1 MGFFNNK
8 KDENKRSAKHSD
20 GRADEYQER
29 DPKYPEVD
37 FGGAHN
43 FAPLPNFDESFG
55 PRGTVDNGD
64 TTGQEPVEY
73 SGDPKLDTNEAAWSK
88 VESADSGSADSDGA
102 DSGGVDFGGVEDAA
116 EGTPNQEDVPPVTV
130 EELSEMDVESTA
142 GVVAENVVKQLDLI
156 QTRLDTMNAV
166 LRSQSEELETLTD
179 RRWYAQLMPLA
190 EKLAAIHDGICADL
204 SRLEETTETDGSDL
218 YSTLDFLQDSIAD
231 ALQSMGVAITEAKV
245 GDAFD
250 SSIHRRTK
258 FADSDNPALHRTL
271 APSRRISHY
280 YTFTSSTS
288 PIVVAKA
295 PVTVYRQSG
304 N

>member
-1 MGFFNNK
+1 MGFFSSK

-43 FAPLPNFDESFG
+43 FAPLPNFDESLG
-55 PRGTVDNGD
+55 PRSTVDNGD
-64 TTGQEPVEY
+64 TTGQQPVEY
-73 SGDPKLDTNEAAWSK
+73 SGDPKLDTDEAAWSK
-88 VESADSGSADSDGA
+88 VENADSGSADSGSADSDNGEI
-102 DSGGVDFGGVEDAA
+102 DGIGQAA
-116 EGTPNQEDVPPVTV
+116 EGTPTQEDIPPVPVKEAPKADTK
-130 EELSEMDVESTA
+130 STA
-142 GVVAENVVKQLDLI
+142 GVATENVVKQLDLI

>member
-8 KDENKRSAKHSD
+8 KDENKKAAKHSD
-20 GRADEYQER
+20 SRADEYRER
-29 DPKYPEVD
+29 EPKYPEVD

-43 FAPLPNFDESFG
+43 SAPLPSFDESFSSQG
-55 PRGTVDNGD
+55 AVDNGD
-64 TTGQEPVEY
+64 ATGKESVDY
-73 SGDPKLDTNEAAWSK
+73 FGDSELDTNEAAWSK
-88 VESADSGSADSDGA
+88 VESADSGSADSGSA
-102 DSGGVDFGGVEDAA
+102 DSGGAEFGHDEDTT
-116 EGTPNQEDVPPVTV
+116 EGAPAQQDLPPAPV
-130 EELSEMDVESTA
+130 EEHSEADTESTA
-142 GVVAENVVKQLDLI
+142 GVAAENVVKQLDLI

-166 LRSQSEELETLTD
+166 LRSQSEELEALTD

>member
-8 KDENKRSAKHSD
+8 KGENKKAAEHSD
-20 GRADEYQER
+20 SRADEYQER

-43 FAPLPNFDESFG
+43 FAPLPNFDESFD

-73 SGDPKLDTNEAAWSK
+73 SGDPKLDTDEAAWSK
-88 VESADSGSADSDGA
+88 VDYADSDSADSGSADSANGEIDGV
-102 DSGGVDFGGVEDAA
+102 GQAA
-116 EGTPNQEDVPPVTV
+116 EGTPTQEDIHPVPVKEVPKADT
-130 EELSEMDVESTA
+130 ESTTGIA
-142 GVVAENVVKQLDLI
+142 AENVVKQLDLI

-166 LRSQSEELETLTD
+166 LRSQSEELEALTD

>member
-64 TTGQEPVEY
+64 ATGKESADY
-73 SGDPKLDTNEAAWSK
+73 FGDPELDTNEAAWSK
-88 VESADSGSADSDGA
+88 IESADSGSADSDSA
-102 DSGGVDFGGVEDAA
+102 DSDNGEIDGVGQVAEGAPAKQDIPPAPVEEHSEADTESTGGVA
-116 EGTPNQEDVPPVTV
+116 
-130 EELSEMDVESTA
+130 
-142 GVVAENVVKQLDLI
+142 AENVVKQLDLI

-166 LRSQSEELETLTD
+166 LRSQSEELEVLTD

-295 PVTVYRQSG
+295 PVTVYRHSG

>member
-1 MGFFNNK
+1 MGFFSSK
-8 KDENKRSAKHSD
+8 KDEKRSAKHSD

-55 PRGTVDNGD
+55 HRGTVDNGD

-73 SGDPKLDTNEAAWSK
+73 SGDPEIDTNEAAWSK
-88 VESADSGSADSDGA
+88 VENADSGSADS
-102 DSGGVDFGGVEDAA
+102 GGVEFGGVEDAA
-116 EGTPNQEDVPPVTV
+116 EGAPAQQDIPPAPV
-130 EELSEMDVESTA
+130 EEYSDADTESTA
-142 GVVAENVVKQLDLI
+142 GIAAENVVKQLDLI

-166 LRSQSEELETLTD
+166 LRSQSEELEVLTD

-204 SRLEETTETDGSDL
+204 SRLEESAETDGSDL

-295 PVTVYRQSG
+295 PVTVYRHSG

>member
-8 KDENKRSAKHSD
+8 KDEKKKSAKHSD
-20 GRADEYQER
+20 GRADGYQER
-29 DPKYPEVD
+29 ESKYPEVD

-43 FAPLPNFDESFG
+43 FAPLPNFDESFSS
-55 PRGTVDNGD
+55 RGAVDNGD

-73 SGDPKLDTNEAAWSK
+73 SGDPKLDTDETAWSK
-88 VESADSGSADSDGA
+88 VENADSDSAVSDNGEI
-102 DSGGVDFGGVEDAA
+102 DGVGQVA
-116 EGTPNQEDVPPVTV
+116 EGAPAQQDLPPAPV
-130 EELSEMDVESTA
+130 EEHSEADTESTA
-142 GVVAENVVKQLDLI
+142 GIAAENVVKQLDLI

-166 LRSQSEELETLTD
+166 LRSQSEELEALTD

>member
-8 KDENKRSAKHSD
+8 KDENKKAAKHSD
-20 GRADEYQER
+20 SRADEYQER
-29 DPKYPEVD
+29 ESKYPEVD

-43 FAPLPNFDESFG
+43 FAPLPNFDESFSF
-55 PRGTVDNGD
+55 RGAVDNGD

-73 SGDPKLDTNEAAWSK
+73 SGDPKLDTDEAAWSK
-88 VESADSGSADSDGA
+88 VENADSGSADSGGA
-102 DSGGVDFGGVEDAA
+102 EFGHDEDTT
-116 EGTPNQEDVPPVTV
+116 EGAPAQQDLPPAPV
-130 EELSEMDVESTA
+130 EEHSEANTESTA
-142 GVVAENVVKQLDLI
+142 GIAAENVVKQLDLI

-166 LRSQSEELETLTD
+166 LRSQSEELEALTD

-295 PVTVYRQSG
+295 PVTVYRHSG

>member
-43 FAPLPNFDESFG
+43 FAPLPNFDESFSSQSA
-55 PRGTVDNGD
+55 VD
-64 TTGQEPVEY
+64 
-73 SGDPKLDTNEAAWSK
+73 SGDAMGKESADYFGDPELDTNEAAWSK
-88 VESADSGSADSDGA
+88 VENADPGSADSDGA
-102 DSGGVDFGGVEDAA
+102 DSGGVEFGGVEDAA
-116 EGTPNQEDVPPVTV
+116 EGAPVQQDIPPAPV
-130 EELSEMDVESTA
+130 EEHSEADTESTA
-142 GVVAENVVKQLDLI
+142 GIAAENVEKQLDLI

-166 LRSQSEELETLTD
+166 LRSQSEELEALTD

-204 SRLEETTETDGSDL
+204 SRLEETTKTDGSDL

-258 FADSDNPALHRTL
+258 LADSDNPALHRTL

-295 PVTVYRQSG
+295 PVTVYRHSG

>member
-8 KDENKRSAKHSD
+8 KGENKKAAKHSD
-20 GRADEYQER
+20 SRADEYQER

-43 FAPLPNFDESFG
+43 FAPLPNFDESFSF
-55 PRGTVDNGD
+55 RGAVDNGD

-73 SGDPKLDTNEAAWSK
+73 SGDPKLDTDEAAWSK
-88 VESADSGSADSDGA
+88 VENADFGGA
-102 DSGGVDFGGVEDAA
+102 DSGGAEFGHDEDTT
-116 EGTPNQEDVPPVTV
+116 EGAPAQQDLPPAPV
-130 EELSEMDVESTA
+130 EEHSEADTESTA
-142 GVVAENVVKQLDLI
+142 GVAAENVVKQLALI

-166 LRSQSEELETLTD
+166 LRSQSEELEVLTD

-295 PVTVYRQSG
+295 PVTVYRHSG

>member
-8 KDENKRSAKHSD
+8 KDENKKAAKHSD
-20 GRADEYQER
+20 SRADEYQER

-55 PRGTVDNGD
+55 PRGTVDNGN

-73 SGDPKLDTNEAAWSK
+73 SGDPKLDTDEAAWSK
-88 VESADSGSADSDGA
+88 VENADSDGV
-102 DSGGVDFGGVEDAA
+102 DSGSVEFGGVEDVT
-116 EGTPNQEDVPPVTV
+116 EGAPAQQDLPPAPV
-130 EELSEMDVESTA
+130 EELPETDAESTA
-142 GVVAENVVKQLDLI
+142 GVAAENVVKHLDLI

-166 LRSQSEELETLTD
+166 LRSQSEELEVLTD

-190 EKLAAIHDGICADL
+190 EKLTAIHDGICADL

-295 PVTVYRQSG
+295 PVTVYRHSG

>member
-64 TTGQEPVEY
+64 ATGKESADY
-73 SGDPKLDTNEAAWSK
+73 FGDPELDTNEAAWSK
-88 VESADSGSADSDGA
+88 IESADSGSADSDSA
-102 DSGGVDFGGVEDAA
+102 DSDNGEIDGVGQVAEGAPAQQDIPPAPVEEHSEADTESTGGVA
-116 EGTPNQEDVPPVTV
+116 
-130 EELSEMDVESTA
+130 
-142 GVVAENVVKQLDLI
+142 AENVVKQLDLI

-166 LRSQSEELETLTD
+166 LRSQSEELEVLTD

-295 PVTVYRQSG
+295 PVTVYRHSG

>member
-8 KDENKRSAKHSD
+8 KDENKKAAKHSD
-20 GRADEYQER
+20 SRADEYRER
-29 DPKYPEVD
+29 EPKYPEVD
-37 FGGAHN
+37 FGGVHN
-43 FAPLPNFDESFG
+43 SAPLPNFDESFSSQG
-55 PRGTVDNGD
+55 AVDNGD
-64 TTGQEPVEY
+64 ATGKESVDY
-73 SGDPKLDTNEAAWSK
+73 FGDPELDTNEAAWSK
-88 VESADSGSADSDGA
+88 VESADSGSADSGSA
-102 DSGGVDFGGVEDAA
+102 DSGSVEFGGVEDVT
-116 EGTPNQEDVPPVTV
+116 EGAPAQQDLPPAPV
-130 EELSEMDVESTA
+130 EELPETDAESTA
-142 GVVAENVVKQLDLI
+142 GVAAENVVKHLDLI

-166 LRSQSEELETLTD
+166 LRSQSEELEVLTD

-295 PVTVYRQSG
+295 PVTVYRHSG